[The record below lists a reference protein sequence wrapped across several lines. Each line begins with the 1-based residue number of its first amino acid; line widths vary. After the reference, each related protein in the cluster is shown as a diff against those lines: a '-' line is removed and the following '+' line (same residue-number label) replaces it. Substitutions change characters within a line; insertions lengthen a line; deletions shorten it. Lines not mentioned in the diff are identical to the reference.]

1 MLAFT
6 THKRIFMALAL
17 AVLLNMPLQGHAQS
31 YLNCLDTLTTINK
44 SNPAQSPRHEKSE
57 RILNDRLLDSANQ
70 VIGEVKDVI
79 LNPQGE
85 IINLDIEFD
94 RLKIGT
100 DRLTISYSDMNTE
113 PAGNGYRIAF
123 SKAQIIEMFP
133 TLLETRPSEAH
144 KSTPQALS
152 LISMQNALVLTQG
165 GKRIGRVH
173 DILFDNLGGKAL
185 YLYIGMSNWA
195 SKAPMVAV
203 PFDMVSYTIKA
214 NMIEIV
220 VSDDMAK
227 AMKETAKE

>member
-1 MLAFT
+1 
-6 THKRIFMALAL
+6 
-17 AVLLNMPLQGHAQS
+17 
-31 YLNCLDTLTTINK
+31 
-44 SNPAQSPRHEKSE
+44 
-57 RILNDRLLDSANQ
+57 
-70 VIGEVKDVI
+70 
-79 LNPQGE
+79 
-85 IINLDIEFD
+85 
-94 RLKIGT
+94 
-100 DRLTISYSDMNTE
+100 
-113 PAGNGYRIAF
+113 
-123 SKAQIIEMFP
+123 
-133 TLLETRPSEAH
+133 
-144 KSTPQALS
+144 
-152 LISMQNALVLTQG
+152 MQNALVLTQG